1 LTLISFKFSETFQE
15 AEKTLPQTCGHHG
28 KRKSVEMIF
37 RAMIGIGLAL
47 LLASHQSE
55 LGLGHPGAGIS
66 LPSLARSTALTGSP
80 RPVMA
85 CESNA
90 CAGGLGRPR
99 NLADIKA
106 EIDAS
111 LKARARPFTAF

>member
-1 LTLISFKFSETFQE
+1 
-15 AEKTLPQTCGHHG
+15 
-28 KRKSVEMIF
+28 MIF

-47 LLASHQSE
+47 LLASHESE

-66 LPSLARSTALTGSP
+66 LPSLARSTTVTGSP
-80 RPVMA
+80 RPVTA

-90 CAGGLGRPR
+90 CAGSLGHPR
-99 NLADIKA
+99 SLAEVKA

-111 LKARARPFTAF
+111 LKTRAKPFVAF